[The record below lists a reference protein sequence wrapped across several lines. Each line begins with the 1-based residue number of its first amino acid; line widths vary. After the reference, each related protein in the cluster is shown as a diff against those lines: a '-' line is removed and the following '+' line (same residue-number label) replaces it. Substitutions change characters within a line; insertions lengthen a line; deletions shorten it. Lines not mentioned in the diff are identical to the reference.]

1 MQGSNSNSIL
11 DFTSPVIEGH
21 FVVESLDANNKV
33 VDRFEDHNM
42 IMEGARKSMAEIFAD
57 LSTSVGAH
65 KIVLGTHGCKDSSI
79 YLAKDSED
87 GFVKERTK
95 IFSEVSDLVYSEGQI
110 FETLMKGDIV
120 KVSLDGKTISYFR
133 YNLNSEDVVLNF
145 SQMQTDK
152 TSWTLLTTAPYTYTI
167 NFNLP
172 GKDSTS
178 KDNCNSEK
186 DRTSPSFVDIARVQQ
201 QDTSVIFTFY
211 VDQSNGN
218 KQYSKGEQFDTA
230 TTLFNEA
237 GLYVNGRL
245 FAMKT
250 FTSRIKNAS
259 LKLKI
264 VWTITF

>member
-1 MQGSNSNSIL
+1 MQGIENIL

-21 FVVESLDANNKV
+21 FVVESLDADDKV

-42 IMEGARKSMAEIFAD
+42 IMINARKSMAEIFAG
-57 LSTSVGAH
+57 LSDSVGAH
-65 KIVLGTHGCKDSSI
+65 RLVLGTHGCKDKSV

-87 GFVKERTK
+87 GFVKERTR
-95 IFSEVSDLVYSEGQI
+95 IFSETSDLVYSEGQI
-110 FETLMKGDIV
+110 FESLMKGDIV
-120 KVSLDGKTISYFR
+120 KVSLDGKNISYFR
-133 YNLNSEDVVLNF
+133 YNLDSEDVVLNF
-145 SQMQTDK
+145 EQMENDH

-167 NFNLP
+167 DFNLP
-172 GKDSTS
+172 GKNSTS
-178 KDNCNSEK
+178 KDNCNAEK
-186 DRTSPSFVDIARVQQ
+186 DKTSPKAVDIVRVQQ

-211 VDQSNGN
+211 VDQTNGN
-218 KQYSKGEQFDTA
+218 KQYEKGEQFDTA

-250 FTSRIKNAS
+250 FSSRPKNAS